1 MTSGSFNIF
10 PVALE
15 RVVTA
20 AARTVAF
27 VDAEDDL
34 LSNKLKVLVAVVVVI
49 RVNEVVSKVLF
60 YKFAQLSRA

>member
-27 VDAEDDL
+27 ADAEDDL
-34 LSNKLKVLVAVVVVI
+34 LSSKLKVLVAVVVVI

-60 YKFAQLSRA
+60 YKFAQLSRT

>member
-27 VDAEDDL
+27 ADAEDDL

-60 YKFAQLSRA
+60 YKFAQLSRT